1 MKRFNLGFIYLVVVA
16 ILILALSAPA
26 SPSSASTHATL
37 LESIQQQINELVAAV
52 TRIQAR
58 IMELLAEAAKPP
70 AAAPEVIPEKEA
82 VGSPGGTATETNT
95 AVTAPVEESTTSAEP
110 VWKLMPL
117 PSTYLTQPLA
127 LLYRFSITA
136 GTADAVIP
144 SATFTITL
152 ADVSLKDLGVYAF
165 SDELLSVPAFL
176 RDADTNRNRVGKRI
190 GYLDSENKINT
201 ILFDQGPPQ
210 VKIPA
215 GTTYYFELR
224 GTVVGKNSGAF
235 AIISAEKLPEVK
247 LE

>member
-1 MKRFNLGFIYLVVVA
+1 MQKRFHIGFIYLIVVA
-16 ILILALSAPA
+16 TFVLALSAPA
-26 SPSSASTHATL
+26 SLSAASTRATL

-58 IMELLAEAAKPP
+58 IMELLTEAAKPP
-70 AAAPEVIPEKEA
+70 AAVPEIIPEKEA
-82 VGSPGGTATETNT
+82 AGSLGGTATETDT
-95 AVTAPVEESTTSAEP
+95 VVTAPVE
-110 VWKLMPL
+110 VWKFMPL

-136 GTADAVIP
+136 GTADVVIP

-152 ADVSLKDLGVYAF
+152 ASVSVKDLGVYAF

-176 RDADTNRNRVGKRI
+176 RDVNKNQNRVGKRI

-215 GTTYYFELR
+215 GMTYYFELR